1 MNLVHGT
8 PIECHEVKGQLVYV
22 KREDLAAPYPGP
34 PFSKVRG
41 LMPVLERMKK
51 EGKVAAGYT
60 ETSVSMAGWGVAW
73 GCALLGL
80 RAIIFDPQYKE
91 TPPLLAYHRERWNE
105 LGAEVRPIQA
115 GMAKVNWNISRNRL
129 AKEFGDK
136 ADLLPLGLRFPET
149 ISATEEEARLVLQS
163 SVPDFRSVVVN
174 IGSGTIA
181 AGIGRV
187 FKDATIY
194 GIMGR
199 TGNMMRTLHNITQKG
214 GLVVGGFTGQDFRLV
229 DPGWWYSQR
238 SEQPC
243 PFPCHPWYDLKAWQW
258 LVENIEKLKPP
269 ILFWNI
275 GNLPANFKE
284 E

>member
-1 MNLVHGT
+1 MDLVHGT
-8 PIECHEVKGQLVYV
+8 PIERYEVKGQMVYV
-22 KREDLAAPYPGP
+22 KRDDLAAPYPGP

-51 EGKVAAGYT
+51 EGKEAAGYT

-91 TPPLLAYHRERWNE
+91 TPPLLAYHRQRWE
-105 LGAEVRPIQA
+105 EFGAEIRPIKA
-115 GMAKVNWNISRNRL
+115 GMARVNWNISRNRL

-136 ADLLPLGLRFPET
+136 ADLLPLGLQFPET
-149 ISATEEEARLVLQS
+149 ITATEEEARLTVQA

-181 AGIGRV
+181 AGLGRV

-194 GIMGR
+194 GVMGR
-199 TGNMMRTLHNITQKG
+199 TGDRSRKLSVISKKG
-214 GLVVGGFTGQDFRLV
+214 GLIVGGFMGQDFQLV
-229 DPGWWYSQR
+229 DPGWEYSER
-238 SEQPC
+238 SEADC

-258 LVENIEKLKPP
+258 LVEHIEALEPP
-269 ILFWNI
+269 VLFWNI
-275 GNLPANFKE
+275 GHLPTNFKE
-284 E
+284 